1 MKFIDKLERK
11 FGKYGIENL
20 TIYIIVSYV
29 LGYALMI
36 LNPSVLSMLSLNVTK
51 ILHGQ
56 IWRLITWVI
65 YPPSTSSTIWFVIAI
80 LFFYYPISASLERTW
95 GSFRFTLYILSGI
108 VFTVISAFI
117 LYFLTGGVLDAYLN
131 GAQFSTYYISLS
143 IFLAY
148 ALTYPDMQVML
159 YFVIPI
165 RMKWMAVVY
174 VLIVAYEIVRYF
186 MNGAWFMALPVIAS
200 LLNFIIFFFGTR
212 NMNRYNP
219 K

>member
-65 YPPSTSSTIWFVIAI
+65 YPPSTSSTIC
-80 LFFYYPISASLERTW
+80 FFI
-95 GSFRFTLYILSGI
+95 ILSVHHWSGHGAHSDLHCI
-108 VFTVISAFI
+108 FYRES
-117 LYFLTGGVLDAYLN
+117 YL
-131 GAQFSTYYISLS
+131 Q
-143 IFLAY
+143 
-148 ALTYPDMQVML
+148 
-159 YFVIPI
+159 
-165 RMKWMAVVY
+165 
-174 VLIVAYEIVRYF
+174 
-186 MNGAWFMALPVIAS
+186 
-200 LLNFIIFFFGTR
+200 
-212 NMNRYNP
+212 
-219 K
+219 